1 MIQICDRAY
10 HKNTDIYTMSEIGI
24 PGIVLMERAAY
35 ALVQEVQKH
44 STKSERILAVCGS
57 GNNGGD
63 GVAAA
68 RILHLEGYSCDV
80 LLLCGKHGLTEE
92 TKKQLEIAKNVGLTV
107 YQISCDRAE
116 TVAGRLDT
124 VICNP
129 VYPVQCITSDV
140 EFKGVK
146 EYTILL
152 DAIFGIGLARV
163 IAEPYKSVIETIN
176 ASDAFVVAA
185 DIPSGID
192 TDTGAVLGC
201 AVQADVTVSFGFGKP
216 GLYLYPG
223 AEYAGKVKVKEIG
236 FVRPQ
241 EPEYKI
247 TAYEGI
253 EELPIKQRKADSHK
267 GSYGKVLLIAGFE
280 EMSGACCMSA
290 EAAYRCGAGLV
301 RVFTSEDA
309 KRALQARVPEL
320 MVSSSDSADWKEKLE
335 KQLAWA
341 DVIAI
346 GPGLGM
352 SELARNVL
360 EMVLETKEK
369 AVVLDADALNLLD
382 GKFEKIPYNAVLT
395 PHPAELSRLLQLSLA
410 EIKKDRFGILRKA
423 EVRDDIV
430 LVCKDAR
437 TIISQGKSV
446 CINLNGNSGMA
457 SGGSG
462 DVLTGIIAALL
473 ASGMNA
479 YDAAC
484 AGVRI
489 HAEAGDMAAKVLSE
503 HAMLAT
509 DIIANLSN
517 VFSII
522 EKKEVVL

>member
-10 HKNTDIYTMSEIGI
+10 HKNTDTYTMSEIGI

-35 ALVQEVQKH
+35 AVVQEVQKH
-44 STKSERILAVCGS
+44 CTKSERILAVCGS

-63 GVAAA
+63 GIAAA
-68 RILHLEGYSCDV
+68 RILYLMGYSCDV
-80 LLLCGKHGLTEE
+80 LLFCGKHGLTEE
-92 TKKQLEIAKNVGLTV
+92 TEQQLQIAKNAGLKI

-116 TVAGRLDT
+116 AA
-124 VICNP
+124 
-129 VYPVQCITSDV
+129 SDV

-152 DAIFGIGLARV
+152 DAIFGVGLTRM
-163 IAEPYKSVIETIN
+163 IAEPYKSVVEMIN
-176 ASDAFVVAA
+176 ASDAFVVAV

-201 AVQADVTVSFGFGKP
+201 AVRADVTISFGFGKP

-223 AEYAGKVKVKEIG
+223 AEYAGKVTVKEIG

-241 EPEYKI
+241 EPEYNI
-247 TAYEGI
+247 IAYEDI
-253 EELPIKQRKADSHK
+253 EEVPIRQRYADSHK

-280 EMSGACCMSA
+280 EMSGACCMAA

-301 RVFTSEDA
+301 RVLTSEDA

-320 MVSSSDSADWKEKLE
+320 MVSSVDSADWKSKLDE
-335 KQLAWA
+335 QIAWA
-341 DVIAI
+341 DVVAI
-346 GPGLGM
+346 GPGLGG
-352 SELARNVL
+352 SELAHSVL
-360 EMVLETKEK
+360 CMVLEAKGK
-369 AVVLDADALNLLD
+369 KCVLDADALNLLN

-395 PHPAELSRLLQLSLA
+395 PHPAELSRLFRLPLA

-437 TIISQGKSV
+437 TIISQGKRA

-473 ASGMNA
+473 ASGMDA

-489 HAEAGDMAAKVLSE
+489 HAEAGDMAAEALSE

-509 DIIANLSN
+509 DIIAKLPD
-517 VFSII
+517 VFSIL
-522 EKKEVVL
+522 EKKEVIL

>member
-10 HKNTDIYTMSEIGI
+10 HKNTDTYTMSEIGI

-35 ALVQEVQKH
+35 AVVQEVQKH
-44 STKSERILAVCGS
+44 CTKSERILAVCGS

-63 GVAAA
+63 GIAAA
-68 RILHLEGYSCDV
+68 RILYLMGYSCDV
-80 LLLCGKHGLTEE
+80 LLFCGKHGLTEE
-92 TKKQLEIAKNVGLTV
+92 TEQQLQIAKNAGLTV
-107 YQISCDRAE
+107 YQISCDGAE
-116 TVAGRLDT
+116 TA
-124 VICNP
+124 
-129 VYPVQCITSDV
+129 SDV

-152 DAIFGIGLARV
+152 DAIFGIGLTRE
-163 IAEPYKSVIETIN
+163 IREPYKSVIEMVN
-176 ASDAFVVAA
+176 ASDAFVVAV

-201 AVQADVTVSFGFGKP
+201 AVRADVTVSFGFGKP

-320 MVSSSDSADWKEKLE
+320 MVSSCDSADWKEKLE

-346 GPGLGM
+346 GPGIGM

-489 HAEAGDMAAKVLSE
+489 HAEAGDMAAKALSE

>member
-10 HKNTDIYTMSEIGI
+10 HKNTDTYTMSEIGI

-44 STKSERILAVCGS
+44 STKGDRILAVCGS

-68 RILHLEGYSCDV
+68 RILYLMGYSCDV

-92 TKKQLEIAKNVGLTV
+92 TEQQLEIAKNVGLTV
-107 YQISCDRAE
+107 YQISCDSAE
-116 TVAGRLDT
+116 AVAEGQDT

-163 IAEPYKSVIETIN
+163 IAEPYKSVVETIN

-192 TDTGAVLGC
+192 IDTGAVLGC
-201 AVQADVTVSFGFGKP
+201 AVQADITVSFGFGKP

-223 AEYAGKVKVKEIG
+223 AEYAGKVIVKEIG
-236 FVRPQ
+236 FVCPK
-241 EPEYKI
+241 EPEYNI
-247 TAYEGI
+247 IAYEDI
-253 EELPIKQRKADSHK
+253 TELPIRQRNADSHK

-280 EMSGACCMSA
+280 EMSGACCMAA

-320 MVSSSDSADWKEKLE
+320 MVNSSDSADWKEKLE

-473 ASGMNA
+473 ANGMEA
-479 YDAAC
+479 YEAAC

-509 DIIANLSN
+509 DIIAKLPD
-517 VFSII
+517 VFCIL